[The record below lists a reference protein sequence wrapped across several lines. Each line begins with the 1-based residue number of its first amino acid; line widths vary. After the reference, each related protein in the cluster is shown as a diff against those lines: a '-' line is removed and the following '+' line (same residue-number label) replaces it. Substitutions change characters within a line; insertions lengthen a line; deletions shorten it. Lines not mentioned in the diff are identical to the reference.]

1 MKTESWDCFGTGTL
15 GSEGSGLAGACAAAT
30 PDANASTPANIS
42 LCILSSTQTF
52 ARERAGRRASGAPL
66 NAQRSGSKRRTF
78 KAPGRSHR
86 QGATEENHRRL
97 AGNCRDQTL
106 DRLRYQWNA
115 HGTRRAMAA
124 LRHARVI
131 LLVMR
136 TGAFK
141 AAVAIRVR
149 NLDSSAAVAR
159 RIAERGHDPGHPAQ
173 RNRRKQEDQDGLGQA
188 VHLADRIMGS
198 GTLTGIRGFGSRG
211 R

>member
-1 MKTESWDCFGTGTL
+1 MKAESWDCRGTGTL
-15 GSEGSGLAGACAAAT
+15 GSEGSGLAGACAPAR
-30 PDANASTPANIS
+30 PDASASTPANIS
-42 LCILSSTQTF
+42 LCILSSTQTG
-52 ARERAGRRASGAPL
+52 ARERAGRRAIGAPL

-78 KAPGRSHR
+78 KAPRRAYR
-86 QGATEENHRRL
+86 QAATEERYWRRAGHR
-97 AGNCRDQTL
+97 RDQTL
-106 DRLRYQWNA
+106 GGLRHQRNA

-124 LRHARVI
+124 LRRARVI

-141 AAVAIRVR
+141 AAVAIRVGNVGR
-149 NLDSSAAVAR
+149 SAAVAR